1 MNRKKT
7 LYGLGLLALILVLGV
22 GYAVVS
28 EVNLDIDGS
37 ATVASEALKVS
48 FNGVT
53 DTEDDGKV
61 VASSTDN
68 SLNASIQVTNL
79 TLNEAV
85 SATYTIKNQ
94 ETDVDANVI
103 KKQISNDKPEFFEV
117 TTSVDDS
124 AETITAGG
132 TGTVTVTVRLIKTPI
147 ETSDSTANIQI
158 DLTASPV
165 AQ

>member
-53 DTEDDGKV
+53 DTEDDDKV

-68 SLNASIQVTNL
+68 SLNASIQVTSL

>member
-22 GYAVVS
+22 GYAAVS
-28 EVNLDIDGS
+28 EVTLNIDGS

-132 TGTVTVTVRLIKTPI
+132 TGTVTVTVKLIKTPI
-147 ETSDSTANIQI
+147 ETSDSTANIEI

>member
-22 GYAVVS
+22 GYAAVS
-28 EVNLDIDGS
+28 EVTLNIDGS

-53 DTEDDGKV
+53 DTEDGDKV

-68 SLNASIQVTNL
+68 SLNASIQVTSL

-147 ETSDSTANIQI
+147 ETDDSTANIQI

>member
-28 EVNLDIDGS
+28 EVTLNIDGS

-53 DTEDDGKV
+53 DTEDDDKV

-68 SLNASIQVTNL
+68 SLNASIQVTSL

-147 ETSDSTANIQI
+147 EATDSTANIQI

>member
-22 GYAVVS
+22 GYAAVS
-28 EVNLDIDGS
+28 EVTLNIDGS

-53 DTEDDGKV
+53 NTEDDGKV
-61 VASSTDN
+61 VASSIDN

-132 TGTVTVTVRLIKTPI
+132 TGTVTVTVKLIKTPI

>member
-7 LYGLGLLALILVLGV
+7 LYGLGLFVLILVLGV
-22 GYAVVS
+22 GYAAVS
-28 EVNLDIDGS
+28 EVTLNIDGS

-147 ETSDSTANIQI
+147 EATDSTANIQI

>member
-22 GYAVVS
+22 GYAAVS
-28 EVNLDIDGS
+28 EVTLNIDGS

-53 DTEDDGKV
+53 DTEDDDKV

-68 SLNASIQVTNL
+68 SLNASIQVTSL

-132 TGTVTVTVRLIKTPI
+132 TGTVTVTIRLIKTPI
-147 ETSDSTANIQI
+147 ETDDSTANIQI

>member
-22 GYAVVS
+22 GYAAVS
-28 EVNLDIDGS
+28 EVTLNIDGS
-37 ATVASEALKVS
+37 ATVANEALKVS

-61 VASSTDN
+61 IASSTDN

>member
-28 EVNLDIDGS
+28 EVTLNIDGG

>member
-53 DTEDDGKV
+53 DTEDDDKV

-147 ETSDSTANIQI
+147 EISDSTANIQI

>member
-22 GYAVVS
+22 GYAAVS
-28 EVNLDIDGS
+28 EVTLNIDGS

-53 DTEDDGKV
+53 DTEDDDKV

-68 SLNASIQVTNL
+68 SLNASIQVTSL
-79 TLNEAV
+79 TLNEEV

>member
-53 DTEDDGKV
+53 DTEDDDKV

-117 TTSVDDS
+117 TTSVDNS

-147 ETSDSTANIQI
+147 EATDSTANIQI

>member
-22 GYAVVS
+22 GYAAVS
-28 EVNLDIDGS
+28 EVTLNIDGS

-53 DTEDDGKV
+53 DTEDDDKV

-103 KKQISNDKPEFFEV
+103 KKQISNDKSEFFEV

-147 ETSDSTANIQI
+147 EISDSTANIQI

>member
-22 GYAVVS
+22 GYAAVS
-28 EVNLDIDGS
+28 EVTLNIDGS

-53 DTEDDGKV
+53 DTEDDDKV

-68 SLNASIQVTNL
+68 SLNASIQVTSL

-147 ETSDSTANIQI
+147 EATDSTANIQI

>member
-22 GYAVVS
+22 GYAAVS
-28 EVNLDIDGS
+28 EVTLNIDGS

-61 VASSTDN
+61 IASSTDN

>member
-22 GYAVVS
+22 GYAAVS
-28 EVNLDIDGS
+28 EVTLNIDGS

-61 VASSTDN
+61 IASSTDN

-79 TLNEAV
+79 TLNEEV

-147 ETSDSTANIQI
+147 ETDDSTANIQI

>member
-22 GYAVVS
+22 GYAAVS
-28 EVNLDIDGS
+28 EVTLNIDGS
-37 ATVASEALKVS
+37 ATVANEALKVS

-68 SLNASIQVTNL
+68 SLNASIQVTSL
-79 TLNEAV
+79 TLNEEV

-147 ETSDSTANIQI
+147 ETDDSTANIQI

>member
-22 GYAVVS
+22 GYAAVS
-28 EVNLDIDGS
+28 EVTLNIDGS

-53 DTEDDGKV
+53 DTKDDDKV

-68 SLNASIQVTNL
+68 SLNASIQVTSL

-147 ETSDSTANIQI
+147 ETDDSTANIQI

>member
-53 DTEDDGKV
+53 DTEDDDKV

-147 ETSDSTANIQI
+147 EATDSTANIQI

>member
-22 GYAVVS
+22 GYAAVS
-28 EVNLDIDGS
+28 EVTLNIDGS

-79 TLNEAV
+79 TLNEEV

-147 ETSDSTANIQI
+147 ETDDSTANIQI

>member
-22 GYAVVS
+22 GYAAVS
-28 EVNLDIDGS
+28 EVTLNIDGS

-132 TGTVTVTVRLIKTPI
+132 TGTVTVTVKLIKTPI

>member
-22 GYAVVS
+22 GYAAVS
-28 EVNLDIDGS
+28 EVTLNIDGS

-132 TGTVTVTVRLIKTPI
+132 TGTVTVKVKLIKTPI

>member
-7 LYGLGLLALILVLGV
+7 LYGLGLLTLILVLGV
-22 GYAVVS
+22 GYAAVS
-28 EVNLDIDGS
+28 EVTLNIDGS

-132 TGTVTVTVRLIKTPI
+132 TGTVTVTVKLIKTPI

>member
-22 GYAVVS
+22 GYAAVS
-28 EVNLDIDGS
+28 EVTLNIDGS

-53 DTEDDGKV
+53 DTEDDDKV

-68 SLNASIQVTNL
+68 SLNASIQVTSL

-94 ETDVDANVI
+94 ETDVDANVV

>member
-22 GYAVVS
+22 GYAAVS
-28 EVNLDIDGS
+28 EVTLNIDGS

-165 AQ
+165 TQ

>member
-28 EVNLDIDGS
+28 EVTLNIDGS

-68 SLNASIQVTNL
+68 SLNATIQVTSL
-79 TLNEAV
+79 TLNEEV

>member
-22 GYAVVS
+22 GYAAVS
-28 EVNLDIDGS
+28 EVTLNIDGS

-53 DTEDDGKV
+53 DTEDDDKV

-147 ETSDSTANIQI
+147 EISDSTANIQI

-165 AQ
+165 TQ

>member
-22 GYAVVS
+22 GYAAVS
-28 EVNLDIDGS
+28 EVALNIDGS

-68 SLNASIQVTNL
+68 SLNASIQVTSL
-79 TLNEAV
+79 TLNEEV

>member
-22 GYAVVS
+22 GYAAVS
-28 EVNLDIDGS
+28 EVTLNIDGS

-53 DTEDDGKV
+53 DTEDDDKV

-79 TLNEAV
+79 TLNEEV

-147 ETSDSTANIQI
+147 ETDDSTANIQI

>member
-22 GYAVVS
+22 GYAAVS
-28 EVNLDIDGS
+28 EVTLNIDGS

-68 SLNASIQVTNL
+68 SLNASIQVTSL
-79 TLNEAV
+79 TLNEEV

-147 ETSDSTANIQI
+147 ETDDSTANIQI

>member
-1 MNRKKT
+1 MYRKKT

-22 GYAVVS
+22 GYAAVS
-28 EVNLDIDGS
+28 EVTLNIDGS

-53 DTEDDGKV
+53 DTEDDDKV

-68 SLNASIQVTNL
+68 SLNASIQVTSL

-147 ETSDSTANIQI
+147 EATDSTANIQI